1 VATLAAAAVVSPLVY
16 LAIKAWADGSTT
28 PLLAYLGRK
37 DFPRYFDRIRWLFV
51 LAALPWLCRRTG
63 LTGGR
68 ALGLR
73 VPAGTWRR
81 TAAWLAAGAGMVAVV
96 AAGQLISGVATWRA
110 PHGVGALAAGVAL
123 ALVSAGLIALFEE
136 LVFRGVVFQ
145 LAAATL
151 RLLPAALVAALFFA
165 LLHFQRVPGH
175 LWAQGTPVGWS
186 TGFTVAWW
194 SLASIPSSLDPAVL
208 TALVLAGL
216 ALCLVFYRSG
226 SLYPAMGLHAGWV
239 FVAQLHRRWLHVD
252 TAAAS
257 ERSVSLWGGRAMI
270 DGLLPLVL
278 LALLAAVAMAMAM
291 AVHGNRGGSPEAG
304 GGRGQTGPG
313 AAS

>member
-1 VATLAAAAVVSPLVY
+1 MATLIAAAVVSPLVY
-16 LAIKAWADGSTT
+16 LAIKGWADGSTT

-51 LAALPWLCRRTG
+51 LAGLPWLCRKTG
-63 LTGGR
+63 LRGGS

-73 VPAGTWRR
+73 TPDGTWRR
-81 TAAWLAAGAGMVAVV
+81 AATWFLAGAGMVTVV
-96 AAGQLISGVATWRA
+96 AAGQLASGVAAWRPPGGPGA
-110 PHGVGALAAGVAL
+110 VGAVVAGVAL
-123 ALVSAGLIALFEE
+123 ALLSAALIAFFEE
-136 LVFRGVVFQ
+136 LIFRGVVFQ

-175 LWAQGTPVGWS
+175 LWPEGAQVVWS

-194 SLASIPSSLDPAVL
+194 SLAAIGSSLDPAVL

-216 ALCLVFYRSG
+216 TLCLVFARSG

-239 FVAQLHRRWLHVD
+239 FLAQLHRRWLHVD
-252 TAAAS
+252 VAGAP
-257 ERSVSLWGGRAMI
+257 ERAVALWGGRAMI
-270 DGLLPLVL
+270 DGVLPLVL
-278 LALLAAVAMAMAM
+278 LVLLTSVAILQTVRASRSG
-291 AVHGNRGGSPEAG
+291 HG
-304 GGRGQTGPG
+304 
-313 AAS
+313 